1 MKSFIFLLLAL
12 ATCTSAGAQ
21 QTKDGKD
28 VSWKRIAA
36 DTSLTFQEVVIIC
49 DSLFA
54 NSPVVDTN
62 EDRPAMK
69 YDRWKRF
76 WWNRLDAST
85 GRPYNFQGGVLQ
97 KIISGTNYNDCQRI
111 A

>member
-1 MKSFIFLLLAL
+1 MKSLIFFLLAL
-12 ATCTSAGAQ
+12 AACTSAGAQ

-36 DTSLTFQEVVIIC
+36 DTSLTFQEVVTIC

-54 NSPVVDTN
+54 NSPVVDTG
-62 EDRPAMK
+62 EDGPAMK
-69 YDRWKRF
+69 YNRWKQF
-76 WWNRLDAST
+76 WWNRVDAST
-85 GRPYNFQGGVLQ
+85 GRPHDFQVGVLQ
-97 KIISGTNYNDCQRI
+97 KIISGTNYNDCQRV